1 MEHHIVLAPEILGY
15 IGSLPVTN
23 TLLVSWVTML
33 LLIIAALIVR
43 FNIKTIPTG
52 IQNFFEVII
61 DGAYST
67 VEDLAHSRAKVFFPF
82 LMTFFLFIITANWL
96 GLFPGFATVGFWK
109 SEPSSHVEETHSEK
123 APAAAQQAAE
133 KEVREEH
140 IAPATHETAVDENSE
155 HGVASLPSTAP
166 LESEQHETSS
176 PISAEPHKVFV
187 PLLRSINSDLNMTL
201 ALALV
206 SAVLTHFFAIYYLG
220 IFEYLKKWFSLNPI
234 FLFVGLLEL
243 VGEFTKIVSLSFRL
257 FGNIFAGEVVLSTVA
272 TLAPWTAFFVPLPF
286 YFLEIIVGF
295 VQAAVFMM
303 LTLVFMVLLSEKHE
317 AH

>member
-1 MEHHIVLAPEILGY
+1 MEHNIVLAPEILGY

-23 TLLVSWVTML
+23 TLLVSWATML
-33 LLIIAALIVR
+33 LLIIAALVVR
-43 FNIKTIPTG
+43 ISIKTIPG
-52 IQNFFEVII
+52 GFQNFFEVII

-67 VEDLAHSRAKVFFPF
+67 VEDLAHAKAKVFFPF

-96 GLFPGFATVGFWK
+96 GLLPGFATVGFWK
-109 SEPSSHVEETHSEK
+109 AEPLHIEEKTESEAATPASAQPQAKEE
-123 APAAAQQAAE
+123 
-133 KEVREEH
+133 
-140 IAPATHETAVDENSE
+140 IADE
-155 HGVASLPSTAP
+155 HGHEASFLPSTAP
-166 LESEQHETSS
+166 AAAPAETGEAAHSEEESAT
-176 PISAEPHKVFV
+176 HKVFV

-201 ALALV
+201 ALALI
-206 SAVLTHFFAIYYLG
+206 SAAVTHFFAIRYLG

-257 FGNIFAGEVVLSTVA
+257 FGNIFAGEVVLTTVA